1 MQSRDEDFSVV
12 PFQLLLLV
20 GLCLETLQS
29 FVHMTKDIEL
39 QAGSV
44 SASNGTPGFNISP
57 CYLWGI
63 QSFPLSLLPHRAWAT
78 AKLSWTCPNTKEL
91 SRFKTESQP
100 KKPTL
105 WPTPPLT
112 SYSPAIR
119 VNCKHIVPT
128 AWLIEKNSCYLGAWF
143 SHLAYSQGSAI
154 NYYYICWL
162 CKLLK
167 HPECLHRGMLFLSMI
182 WNSQET

>member
-128 AWLIEKNSCYLGAWF
+128 AWLIEKNSSYLGAWF
-143 SHLAYSQGSAI
+143 FPSCLFSRQC
-154 NYYYICWL
+154 N
-162 CKLLK
+162 KLL
-167 HPECLHRGMLFLSMI
+167 LYMLALQTTKAS
-182 WNSQET
+182 WVPAQGHAVSQHDLK